1 MCQSHISEN
10 PSCEIQSWWETREEN
25 PRANLDREEKNL
37 SVFHLELEIRLNA
50 MAEETE
56 VKEESE
62 EKF

>member
-1 MCQSHISEN
+1 M
-10 PSCEIQSWWETREEN
+10 EN
-25 PRANLDREEKNL
+25 PRANLNREEKNL

-50 MAEETE
+50 MAEEPE

>member
-1 MCQSHISEN
+1 M
-10 PSCEIQSWWETREEN
+10 EN

-50 MAEETE
+50 MAEEPE